1 MGLGLHT
8 SEEVI
13 IDSDTGRLVT
23 DGTWEYKI
31 PAASCIPQQLN
42 VTFLKAC
49 VLHVFASCPHEHCGA
64 GLCVLAETVE
74 NCPEVALPSMHVPE
88 WRHASLALHSA
99 SSDLVSARK
108 LSSVFISHSDRWFL
122 GSPDR

>member
-42 VTFLKAC
+42 VTFLKARRC
-49 VLHVFASCPHEHCGA
+49 CFASQQND
-64 GLCVLAETVE
+64 VWET
-74 NCPEVALPSMHVPE
+74 L
-88 WRHASLALHSA
+88 
-99 SSDLVSARK
+99 
-108 LSSVFISHSDRWFL
+108 
-122 GSPDR
+122 

>member
-42 VTFLKAC
+42 VTFLKAG
-49 VLHVFASCPHEHCGA
+49 H
-64 GLCVLAETVE
+64 
-74 NCPEVALPSMHVPE
+74 PSREKKGWGNPSVWGDVWSSGRSPTIVQLVMHAPR
-88 WRHASLALHSA
+88 WCKTLRNSQ
-99 SSDLVSARK
+99 VSMC
-108 LSSVFISHSDRWFL
+108 SIT
-122 GSPDR
+122 